1 MERRQTLG
9 ALVGLIGGAAL
20 NQAAV
25 SAQPADPRA
34 FTVHSGCSGW
44 IIVQN
49 GPQDFTLRLVSGDGS
64 ASIKY
69 LRLTGPDA
77 FAELQDIW
85 RTLMFQSQKFGVP
98 FIT

>member
-1 MERRQTLG
+1 MERRETLG
-9 ALVGLIGGAAL
+9 ALVGLIGGVAL
-20 NQAAV
+20 NHAAA
-25 SAQPADPRA
+25 SAQSADPRA

-49 GPQDFTLRLVSGDGS
+49 GPEDFTLRVVSENGS

-85 RTLMFQSQKFGVP
+85 RTLMFVSQKFGVP

>member
-1 MERRQTLG
+1 MDRRHTLG

-20 NQAAV
+20 NQTTA
-25 SAQPADPRA
+25 SAHSADPRS

-49 GPQDFTLRLVSGDGS
+49 GPQDFTLRLASKDGS
-64 ASIKY
+64 ASIEY
-69 LRLTGPDA
+69 LRLTGRDA
-77 FAELQDIW
+77 LAELQDIW
-85 RTLMFQSQKFGVP
+85 RTLMFQSEKFGVP

>member
-20 NQAAV
+20 SQTTT
-25 SAQPADPRA
+25 SAQSADPRT
-34 FTVHSGCSGW
+34 FTIHSGCSGW
-44 IIVQN
+44 IVVQN
-49 GPQDFTLRLVSGDGS
+49 GPHDFTLRLVSEDGS

-77 FAELQDIW
+77 LAELQDMW
-85 RTLMFQSQKFGVP
+85 RTFMFLSEKFGVP

>member
-1 MERRQTLG
+1 MVRRETLG
-9 ALVGLIGGAAL
+9 ALVGLLGGAAL
-20 NQAAV
+20 NQTAV
-25 SAQPADPRA
+25 SAHSADPRT

-44 IIVQN
+44 IVVQN
-49 GPQDFTLRLVSGDGS
+49 GPQDFTLRLVSEDGS

-77 FAELQDIW
+77 LAELQDIW
-85 RTLMFQSQKFGVP
+85 RTFRFLSEKFGVP

>member
-9 ALVGLIGGAAL
+9 ALIGLIGGAAL
-20 NQAAV
+20 NQTAA
-25 SAQPADPRA
+25 SAQSADPRL
-34 FTVHSGCSGW
+34 FTVHSACSGW

-64 ASIKY
+64 TSLKF
-69 LRLTGPDA
+69 LRLTGPHA
-77 FAELQDIW
+77 LAELQDIW
-85 RTLMFQSQKFGVP
+85 RTLMFLSEKFGVP

>member
-9 ALVGLIGGAAL
+9 ALVGLISV
-20 NQAAV
+20 AAV
-25 SAQPADPRA
+25 SQATGSAQSADPRT
-34 FTVHSGCSGW
+34 FMVHSGCSGW
-44 IIVQN
+44 IIVHN
-49 GPQDFTLRLVSGDGS
+49 GPQDFTLRLVSEDGS

-77 FAELQDIW
+77 LAELQDIW
-85 RTLMFQSQKFGVP
+85 RTLMFQSRKFGVP